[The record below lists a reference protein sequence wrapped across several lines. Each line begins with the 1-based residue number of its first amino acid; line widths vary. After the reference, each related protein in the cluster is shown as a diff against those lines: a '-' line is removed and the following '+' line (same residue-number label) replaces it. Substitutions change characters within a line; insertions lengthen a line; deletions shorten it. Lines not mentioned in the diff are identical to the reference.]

1 VPEAAANA
9 WRRTEE
15 FLARHL
21 PTHHEDKD
29 S

>member
-1 VPEAAANA
+1 MFYQPEPAASA

-21 PTHHEDKD
+21 PREGA
-29 S
+29 